1 MPVATRPVLRRPCGV
16 IGLGAAA
23 LLAGLAAPAGAS
35 LLVYEPFDYAAGT
48 VLENVPA
55 TGLNLTGDYTAPSI
69 ITGFELR
76 AGAPGLD
83 YGDLLAAPAASGQR
97 LTQATGTTAGD
108 AVVSVEE
115 DVLVSPGAAIYWS
128 ALFTLDDSSNGNRFA
143 TITLRDDDTGDFI
156 SFGEPPVGVS
166 GLRVAASTAATAQL
180 VSDGMDGAFVSGQT
194 LWLIGR
200 YVNAAAADSD
210 RLDLLVYD
218 TADADAPA
226 TAFDPGDPAAEL
238 AFALTDLTI
247 DLAKISSLV
256 FTIRGDDNNFI
267 DELRIGSS
275 YAAVVPEP
283 ATAALVGLGLLAL
296 AARARGVAARG

>member
-1 MPVATRPVLRRPCGV
+1 MPFATHFARLPLGV
-16 IGLGAAA
+16 AA
-23 LLAGLAAPAGAS
+23 LLGGLASPAGAS
-35 LLVYEPFDYAAGT
+35 LLVYEPFDYPAGT
-48 VLENVPA
+48 VLEDVAA

-69 ITGFELR
+69 TTGFELR

-83 YGDLLAAPAASGQR
+83 YGSLIAAPSAAGQR
-97 LTQATGTTAGD
+97 LTQVTGTTAGD
-108 AVVSVEE
+108 AVVSVDE
-115 DVLVSPGAAIYWS
+115 DVVIAPGAAIYWS
-128 ALFTLDDSSNGNRFA
+128 ALFRLDDSSNGNRFA

-166 GLRVAASTAATAQL
+166 GLRVAASTTATGQL
-180 VSDGMDGAFVSGQT
+180 VADGADNAFSNGQT
-194 LWLIGR
+194 LWLVGR
-200 YVNAAAADSD
+200 YVNAAAAGSD

-218 TADADAPA
+218 IADADAPA
-226 TAFDPGDPAAEL
+226 AAFDPADPAAEL

-283 ATAALVGLGLLAL
+283 GAVALLGLGGAAL
-296 AARARGVAARG
+296 AARARGARVPFKRRP